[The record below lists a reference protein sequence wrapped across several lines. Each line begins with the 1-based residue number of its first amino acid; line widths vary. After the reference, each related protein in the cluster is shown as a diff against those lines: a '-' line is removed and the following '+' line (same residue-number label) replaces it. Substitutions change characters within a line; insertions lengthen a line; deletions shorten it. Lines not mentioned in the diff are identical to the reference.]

1 MDEVLPIDGWKA
13 CGIDF
18 NSKGCIVKYKHA
30 DMSYLRCPC
39 CGEPGLTIHRR
50 YTVRVSDL
58 PLGIHHTTLEVEV
71 FECWCDRCRRFLT
84 IKPTELHSTKGMTW
98 RLMWHIT
105 WLVKEGSAV
114 DVARTLGI
122 SESSVRR
129 ANKTVL
135 EVLDYLNPL
144 QLDNL
149 EAIIVDEKYLGR
161 RLRFIT
167 VVTNKFGEILHIGKG
182 KGEASLKAFFDL
194 LTDEQKQAIKVVG
207 ADRSNAYT
215 SAVRKYL
222 PNAEICYDRF
232 HIGKNANDSVAKVR
246 RNEVNEKSKDENG
259 KAEAKAMKSSK
270 YVLQQNP
277 ENMKEKGRERLER
290 LLALNE
296 NINKAY
302 ILKEELRALYTLDDP
317 EEASSHL
324 EAWISMAA
332 ESGLKPF
339 IAMSKTLKEQASAVL
354 GYFRYK
360 LTSGV
365 IEGVNSKIAK
375 IQFQMR
381 GITSVRYLYLKL
393 RESTCRSFHEALA
406 PVGWS

>member
-1 MDEVLPIDGWKA
+1 M
-13 CGIDF
+13 
-18 NSKGCIVKYKHA
+18 
-30 DMSYLRCPC
+30 
-39 CGEPGLTIHRR
+39 
-50 YTVRVSDL
+50 
-58 PLGIHHTTLEVEV
+58 
-71 FECWCDRCRRFLT
+71 
-84 IKPTELHSTKGMTW
+84 
-98 RLMWHIT
+98 
-105 WLVKEGSAV
+105 
-114 DVARTLGI
+114 
-122 SESSVRR
+122 
-129 ANKTVL
+129 
-135 EVLDYLNPL
+135 
-144 QLDNL
+144 
-149 EAIIVDEKYLGR
+149 
-161 RLRFIT
+161 
-167 VVTNKFGEILHIGKG
+167 
-182 KGEASLKAFFDL
+182 
-194 LTDEQKQAIKVVG
+194 VG

-222 PNAEICYDRF
+222 PHAEICYDRF
-232 HIGKNANDSVAKVR
+232 HIVKNANDSVAKVR

-339 IAMSKTLKEQASAVL
+339 IAMAKTLKEQASAVL

-393 RESTCRSFHEALA
+393 RETTCRSFHEALA